1 MSISESIAKAFFT
14 ATNRNDTE
22 QYSEADC
29 LTALRSLTSA
39 SEFQITANF
48 DGGFRIRY
56 QSGAA
61 MTIGSAK
68 DTLRF
73 LSENHRSSS
82 IWMLYSFEDF
92 AATFS
97 LASTSEKKGILAIAR
112 EAFELSPVRQM
123 F

>member
-1 MSISESIAKAFFT
+1 MSLSDSIKKAFFT

-39 SEFQITANF
+39 SEFQVNANF
-48 DGGFRIRY
+48 SGGFRIRY

-61 MTIGSAK
+61 MILGSAK

-73 LSENHRSSS
+73 LAENHRSSS
-82 IWMLYSFEDF
+82 IWMLNSFEDF

-97 LASTSEKKGILAIAR
+97 LATPNEKKGILSIAR
-112 EAFELSPVRQM
+112 EAIELSSVRQM